1 MMRKVLILPILLL
14 SSCSSVNQSAICD
27 GSQRSRDGLTVALL
41 KDGGPQSRMAGAGLL
56 AQLDAGCGD

>member
-1 MMRKVLILPILLL
+1 MMLVTLL
-14 SSCSSVNQSAICD
+14 SSYSSVNKTAICD
-27 GSQRSRDGLTVALL
+27 GTERSRDGLTVALL

>member
-1 MMRKVLILPILLL
+1 MMLVTLL

-27 GSQRSRDGLTVALL
+27 GTERSRDGLTVALL

-56 AQLDAGCGD
+56 A